1 MGSIFWAGSEKP
13 GKLFPS
19 LQRILCRS
27 ESVWY
32 LAACLYPDMG
42 CWIAYWRTQSRL
54 VVHNQL
60 FQITTSFSV
69 LAKIYF
75 FWGIKMA
82 LESCKK
88 NLKFVWTWIFT
99 KYVPYFF
106 EIAKCQDCSGF
117 THLGLINFETFK
129 NWKNLKISWFIL
141 NSEKLDMKY
150 WLIWGKKTRRL
161 ADHIPL
167 KAKS

>member
-69 LAKIYF
+69 SAKIYC

-88 NLKFVWTWIFT
+88 KLNFVWTWIFT
-99 KYVPYFF
+99 KYVCTLFF
-106 EIAKCQDCSGF
+106 WNRERPLMTSHVF
-117 THLGLINFETFK
+117 WPFLSYLVLLYNVRFLGL
-129 NWKNLKISWFIL
+129 SWTPYL
-141 NSEKLDMKY
+141 
-150 WLIWGKKTRRL
+150 
-161 ADHIPL
+161 P
-167 KAKS
+167 